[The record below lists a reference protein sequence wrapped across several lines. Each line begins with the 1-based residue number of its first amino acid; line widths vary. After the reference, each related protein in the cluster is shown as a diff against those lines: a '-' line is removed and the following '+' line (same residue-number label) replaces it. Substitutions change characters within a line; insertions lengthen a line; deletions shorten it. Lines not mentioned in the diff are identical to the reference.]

1 MRTGAFAPSDASRF
15 DECDIVI
22 RFNDCQSAGEGGLK
36 TDVVAVCNTGR
47 PRLRN
52 DQTALLAREGGTWSS
67 PSFSSASSPVS
78 QLENR
83 TTALTVFPTTNCH
96 SHLLPSSPDY
106 RR

>member
-47 PRLRN
+47 PAYAMIRQRSWRERWHLVFAQLQQRV
-52 DQTALLAREGGTWSS
+52 LARFAVEKQADGFNGLSDDK
-67 PSFSSASSPVS
+67 
-78 QLENR
+78 
-83 TTALTVFPTTNCH
+83 
-96 SHLLPSSPDY
+96 LP
-106 RR
+106 